1 MERVHIAS
9 LNAGTAL
16 EAPMH
21 DRSGRLL
28 LAKGKELTEHMLL
41 SLLRAGIDHVYLG
54 EWDASEMLSLDV
66 DIPLADYRGVAD
78 RMALLLQSAVEER
91 LKRET
96 AFEVRPDGEPLEAS
110 VDQSLQKNRPEGRIR
125 EWKIAHNHGVAF
137 TQDLVEGRLPN
148 EKVAAAATKV
158 VGGLV
163 DSLIAD
169 KSFLLNLASLKSKAQ
184 YLYFHSLN
192 VSVLAINIASAM
204 GLSRNQVMEVGV
216 DALLHDLGMAMVPK
230 EIVNAPRSLTE
241 AERLDVQ
248 KHSLHVLYAIERM
261 PGLRWTARYVS
272 YQNHERCDGSGYPR
286 MKHKSLIHPYARI
299 AAVADVYDAM
309 TSDRPWRKAYHPY
322 RAMEH
327 IIRQVPQGV
336 FDGDVVRALLQC
348 LSLFPL
354 GSLVRLNTGEIAKVV
369 HTNGDVFDRPV
380 VSVLYDADEQ
390 VCAPPETVDLLEED
404 YLRIESLIEENP
416 GVTIDAGF

>member
-1 MERVHIAS
+1 MDRVHIAS
-9 LNAGTAL
+9 LNAGTTL
-16 EAPMH
+16 QAPMH
-21 DRSGRLL
+21 DGSGRLL
-28 LAKGKELTEHMLL
+28 LAKGKELTAHMLL

-54 EWDASEMLSLDV
+54 EWDPSEVLSLDTR
-66 DIPLADYRGVAD
+66 IHLADYRGVAD

-91 LKRET
+91 LKHET
-96 AFEVRPDGEPLEAS
+96 TLEVGPEGESLEAA
-110 VDQSLQKNRPEGRIR
+110 VDQSLQRSRPEKRIR
-125 EWKIAHNHGVAF
+125 EWKTAHNDGVAF

-148 EKVAAAATKV
+148 EKVAAAAAKV
-158 VGGLV
+158 AGGLIDALV
-163 DSLIAD
+163 AD
-169 KSFLLNLASLKSKAQ
+169 KSFLLNLVSLKSKAQ
-184 YLYFHSLN
+184 YLYSHSLN
-192 VSVLAINIASAM
+192 VSVLAINIASTMA
-204 GLSRNQVMEVGV
+204 LSRNQVMEVGV
-216 DALLHDLGMAMVPK
+216 DALLHDLGMAMVPE

-248 KHSLHVLYAIERM
+248 KHSLHVLYAIERV
-261 PGLRWTARYVS
+261 PGLRWSARYVS

-286 MKHKSLIHPYARI
+286 MKRKSLIHPYARI

-327 IIRQVPQGV
+327 IIKQVPQGV

-369 HTNGDVFDRPV
+369 HSNGDVFDRPV
-380 VSVLYDADEQ
+380 VSILFDADEQ
-390 VCAPPETVDLLEED
+390 ACTPPEIVDLLEED
-404 YLRIESLIEENP
+404 YLRIESLVEENP
-416 GVTIDAGF
+416 GVTFEVGF

>member
-1 MERVHIAS
+1 
-9 LNAGTAL
+9 
-16 EAPMH
+16 MH
-21 DRSGRLL
+21 DGRGRLL

-41 SLLRAGIDHVYLG
+41 SLLRAGIEHVYLG
-54 EWDASEMLSLDV
+54 EWDPNDVLRLDTL
-66 DIPLADYRGVAD
+66 IPLSDYRGVAD
-78 RMALLLQSAVEER
+78 RMALVLQSAVEER
-91 LKRET
+91 LENEGTLEFKLE
-96 AFEVRPDGEPLEAS
+96 GEPLETA
-110 VDQSLQKNRPEGRIR
+110 VDQSLQERRAAERVR
-125 EWKIAHNHGVAF
+125 EWKAAHDYGVAF

-148 EKVAAAATKV
+148 EKVAAAATRI
-158 VGGLV
+158 VGKLV

-169 KSFLLNLASLKSKAQ
+169 RSFLLNLATLKSKAQ

-192 VSVLAINIASAM
+192 VAVLAINIASAM
-204 GLSRNQVMEVGV
+204 KFSKNQVMEAGV

-230 EIVNAPRSLTE
+230 EVVNAPRRLSE

-248 KHSLHVLYAIERM
+248 KHSLHVLYAIERV
-261 PGLRWTARYVS
+261 PGLSWTARYVS

-309 TSDRPWRKAYHPY
+309 TADRPWRKAYHPY
-322 RAMEH
+322 RAIEH
-327 IIRQVPQGV
+327 IIRHVPERV

-369 HTNGDVFDRPV
+369 HSNGDVFDRPV
-380 VSVLYDADEQ
+380 VSVLFDADGQ
-390 VCAPPETVDLLEED
+390 TCAPPETVNLLEED
-404 YLRIESLIEENP
+404 YLRIDSLVREDLD
-416 GVTIDAGF
+416 VGFDVGF